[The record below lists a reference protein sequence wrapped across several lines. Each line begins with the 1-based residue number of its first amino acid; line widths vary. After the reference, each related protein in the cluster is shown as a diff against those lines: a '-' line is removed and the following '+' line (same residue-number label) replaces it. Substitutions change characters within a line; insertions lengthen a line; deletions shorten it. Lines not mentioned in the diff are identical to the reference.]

1 MPIRSLITAV
11 CISALCGQVLADGGG
26 GSEPVRNEQPASE
39 YGRALSALERG
50 DFQRAAGLLEL
61 HTRRHPDDAEGWNR
75 LGFARRKAGMLDA
88 AFVAYRR
95 ALDLDPRHLGAH
107 EYLGEAYLAA
117 GDLASAEKH
126 LAVLA
131 ELCRTPCEQ
140 HADLQAAIARHRA
153 AAAGR

>member
-1 MPIRSLITAV
+1 MLIRFLIVAA
-11 CISALCGQVLADGGG
+11 CLCGPVGRALADGGG
-26 GSEPVRNEQPASE
+26 GSEPVRNVVPASE
-39 YGRALSALERG
+39 FARALNALERG

-107 EYLGEAYLAA
+107 EYIGEAYLAA
-117 GDLASAEKH
+117 GDVASAEKH

-153 AAAGR
+153 GAAGR